1 MAGRCDNYVN
11 AWQQGNFG
19 PSFVNSVIITVPA
32 VLLTLFLSSC
42 TAFVLARFSYR
53 FNLTLLGVF
62 LAANLLPPQALLV
75 PVFQMY
81 RRIPIPEAVFG
92 SDTLLNSHL
101 GLILINVAFQM
112 GFCTFVLSN
121 YMKTLPFEI
130 YESAQIDGASV
141 LRQFWQLTLPLIRPA
156 LAALAVLQTTWI
168 YNEFFWATVLIQSF
182 DKLPVTSSLNNL
194 RGQFFTDY
202 NLLSAG
208 SVLVALPVLVV
219 FFVLQRQFVAGP
231 DPGIHQGMSSVAL
244 RAAGTALVLDVDGPS
259 LPRVAPLG
267 RRRPR
272 PGGRAGPAR
281 PAAAS
286 RCPTTPRTSR
296 GRCRCSP
303 RRPTGGRATRGS
315 RGTGRAATPRRG
327 SSSPDPSRST
337 THPDGG
343 GTLVAT
349 ASDAAAGAEVEV
361 RLALDPHGVVRT
373 RVTVR
378 STAAEGVLDLAAV
391 RVLLPLPASADEVLD
406 LTGRW
411 VREKVAAASPAAAGD
426 APARLAP
433 RPHRARRHRPDVLRD
448 RRFRLPPRR
457 GARDARRVER

>member
-1 MAGRCDNYVN
+1 MTSTATPTRADGATDVRPARRRVRPARVVLQAFLVLVAVGWLFPIGWAVLNSFRDYAYTSANGYVSLGGWTFDNYVQ
-11 AWQQGNFG
+11 AWEQGNFG
-19 PSFVNSVIITVPA
+19 PSFVNSLLITVPA

-81 RRIPIPEAVFG
+81 RRIPIPEALFG
-92 SDTLLNSHL
+92 SELLLDSHL
-101 GLILINVAFQM
+101 GLVLINVGFQM

-208 SVLVALPVLVV
+208 SVLVALPVLIV
-219 FFVLQRQFVAGP
+219 FFVLQRQFVSG
-231 DPGIHQGMSSVAL
+231 L
-244 RAAGTALVLDVDGPS
+244 T
-259 LPRVAPLG
+259 LG
-267 RRRPR
+267 
-272 PGGRAGPAR
+272 
-281 PAAAS
+281 
-286 RCPTTPRTSR
+286 
-296 GRCRCSP
+296 
-303 RRPTGGRATRGS
+303 
-315 RGTGRAATPRRG
+315 
-327 SSSPDPSRST
+327 ST
-337 THPDGG
+337 KG
-343 GTLVAT
+343 
-349 ASDAAAGAEVEV
+349 
-361 RLALDPHGVVRT
+361 
-373 RVTVR
+373 
-378 STAAEGVLDLAAV
+378 
-391 RVLLPLPASADEVLD
+391 
-406 LTGRW
+406 
-411 VREKVAAASPAAAGD
+411 
-426 APARLAP
+426 
-433 RPHRARRHRPDVLRD
+433 
-448 RRFRLPPRR
+448 
-457 GARDARRVER
+457 